1 MSDDVSNCWEGGG
14 RVGAL
19 ILGVLGD
26 DGGGQGGGG
35 GGQKKKQ
42 QEAEWH
48 VSWRGKSEVE

>member
-35 GGQKKKQ
+35 GDRRRNSRKQ
-42 QEAEWH
+42 
-48 VSWRGKSEVE
+48 SGM